1 MLKNLYRI
9 GVLTLNL
16 ASLVFL
22 FFSLPLAGPSFAQ
35 NPSPKLSKNGPL
47 VVFMGPNGSDQNDG
61 LTLNTPILT
70 LNRAQDVL
78 RDQLRNHHRSVE
90 IRIGSGTY
98 RNQTVR
104 WTFTMP
110 AHTTTFMPLLD
121 DKNRPVFDGSSTKDA
136 TWFRLGHADG
146 QKTNLVFH
154 YIRVENYSTA
164 IDFHGNRDSTQGFN
178 SSNRIFGSYFFNIGK
193 GSTAA
198 VRLVHSKNNEIIN
211 NHFVDVLRSGGCGL
225 LHALYL
231 AHMSSRNQ
239 ILRNRFENSCGDPIR
254 IRDYSNDNIINEN
267 NLTRVGVNAAYTDW
281 YCDHDTRP
289 VCTSADTPPGC
300 CGKPT
305 PECPS
310 WNNQFR
316 ENVLDK
322 NFAGERL
329 RVFRLFQDDEAKG
342 CRKPTPNSERLRTSG
357 NVHK

>member
-1 MLKNLYRI
+1 VKITDKIPLPTATYI
-9 GVLTLNL
+9 
-16 ASLVFL
+16 SLVFL
-22 FFSLPLAGPSFAQ
+22 VHSLLPAGPSFAQ
-35 NPSPKLSKNGPL
+35 SPSPTLSKNGPL
-47 VVFMGPNGSDQNDG
+47 VVFMGPNGRDQNSG
-61 LTLNTPILT
+61 FTLNTPILT
-70 LNRAQDVL
+70 LKRAQHVL
-78 RDQLRNHHRSVE
+78 RDQLRNRHRDVE
-90 IRIGSGTY
+90 IRIGAGTY

-110 AHTTTFMPLLD
+110 AHTITFMPLLD

-136 TWFRLGHADG
+136 TWFRLDHADG
-146 QKTNLVFH
+146 RKTNLVFH

-164 IDFHGNRDSTQGFN
+164 IDFRGNRDRTEGFN

-211 NHFVDVLRSGGCGL
+211 SHFVDVLRSDGCGQ
-225 LHALYL
+225 LHALYV
-231 AHMSSRNQ
+231 AHMSSGNQ

-267 NLTRVGVNAAYTDW
+267 NLIRVGVNAAYTDW
-281 YCDHDTRP
+281 YCDHDERSD
-289 VCTSADTPPGC
+289 CT
-300 CGKPT
+300 KKT

-310 WNNQFR
+310 WDNQFR

-329 RVFRLFQDDEAKG
+329 SVFRLFQDDEARG
-342 CRKPTPNSERLRTSG
+342 CKKPAPNSTRLRTSG